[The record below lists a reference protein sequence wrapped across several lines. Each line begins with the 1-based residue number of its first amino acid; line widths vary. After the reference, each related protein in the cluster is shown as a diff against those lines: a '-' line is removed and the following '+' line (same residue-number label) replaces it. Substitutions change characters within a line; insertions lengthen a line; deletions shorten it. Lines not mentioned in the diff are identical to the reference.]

1 MKLRTPMLLKLP
13 CEFRTPYATV
23 SGHNAAT
30 STDMAM
36 RSCSSRMRSPKVLVA
51 KSSSS
56 ACSSAVRRA
65 CEAVFGTSSRTQRGR
80 WASVCAGMRAAGEFI
95 RGQGAAARCSPGAE
109 DEAQTGSHQC
119 RTVIRHPEADSRT
132 TAAMGHQ
139 ETSRTDFGVNSDA
152 GSLGVKRTFLGD
164 EVIRGDRQ
172 ISFNPFPVVFPYC
185 SGTRSCIWPPK
196 ARKLP
201 SPRPSYW
208 PTARSDMPLGNPMP
222 MPL

>member
-139 ETSRTDFGVNSDA
+139 ERSRTDFG
-152 GSLGVKRTFLGD
+152 GEF
-164 EVIRGDRQ
+164 GDRRAAHQ
-172 ISFNPFPVVFPYC
+172 HFSCRPRIRISGMNC
-185 SGTRSCIWPPK
+185 LCGCENRLIMAGGET
-196 ARKLP
+196 
-201 SPRPSYW
+201 
-208 PTARSDMPLGNPMP
+208 PT
-222 MPL
+222 